1 MYLCLSL
8 YLNNR
13 CQWSPSP
20 MTWLGWLTMKIP
32 LPRDEATGLTIQA
45 PAKYSLFQLKFFK
58 KNSPSSFGKAKFC
71 PAVKYFLVRFFQRKD
86 LPLSKSLNPCPDLH
100 PSGSNQK
107 WPPGQA
113 QSLHLPT
120 FLNYTD
126 IIFVQFLNKHFLLK
140 FCK

>member
-1 MYLCLSL
+1 
-8 YLNNR
+8 
-13 CQWSPSP
+13 

-86 LPLSKSLNPCPDLH
+86 LPLFQVFESLSRFTSVWVQPKVTTWSSSKSTSSHFSELH
-100 PSGSNQK
+100 RHNIFPIFK
-107 WPPGQA
+107 QA
-113 QSLHLPT
+113 FPTKILQIEFSSFFLGTQS
-120 FLNYTD
+120 
-126 IIFVQFLNKHFLLK
+126 FVQL
-140 FCK
+140 